1 MKFNGERKMTKKD
14 RIAVA
19 LTVPLIILSVFSLF
33 AAMITSNH
41 TDLAMVL
48 IFLVPAVVYWGYR
61 FIKGD
66 ISFMK

>member
-19 LTVPLIILSVFSLF
+19 LTVPLIILSVFSL
-33 AAMITSNH
+33 IDGH
-41 TDLAMVL
+41 TDEAL
-48 IFLVPAVVYWGYR
+48 IFLAAPVVYWGYR